1 MPDKD
6 IAIRQMHPS
15 DLPFLMQIKNDENW
29 NQTENDWLFLME
41 YFPEYCLVA
50 LDEEKVV
57 GTITST
63 NFKNQVAWI
72 GMMLVS
78 KPYRGRGISKL
89 LMTTIINTLQ
99 DCESIKLDATPAGA
113 HVYTKLGFQ
122 DEYEIFRMTR
132 AGERNIDEP
141 KNTLVRKIDEESLKS
156 IFAMDQTV
164 FGTDRSGLLKYLLEQ
179 GANVNGCISK
189 NGQVNG
195 YLLTRPG
202 TNFTQLGPII
212 AESSD
217 APIQLIESALAKLK
231 GPIVIDVLAD
241 KTSLIEWL
249 EQIGFK
255 TQRSFTRMFL
265 KGNPYPGQL
274 DRHFAVAGPEFG

>member
-1 MPDKD
+1 MSGKD
-6 IAIRQMHPS
+6 IAIRKMRPS
-15 DLPFLMQIKNDENW
+15 DLPSLMLIKNAENW
-29 NQTENDWLFLME
+29 NQTEEDWLFLME
-41 YFPEYCLVA
+41 HFPEYCLVA

-78 KPYRGRGISKL
+78 KLYRGKGISKL
-89 LMTTIINTLQ
+89 LMTTMINTLQ

-141 KNTLVRKIDEESLKS
+141 ENSLVREIDVESLDS
-156 IFAMDQTV
+156 FFAMDQKV

-195 YLLTRPG
+195 FLLTRPG

-217 APIQLIESALAKLK
+217 ASIHLIASALTKLK
-231 GPIVIDVLAD
+231 GPIVVDVLAD
-241 KTSLIEWL
+241 KTSLIKWL

-274 DRHFAVAGPEFG
+274 DRHFAIAGPEFG

>member
-1 MPDKD
+1 MSGKD
-6 IAIRQMHPS
+6 ILIRQMHPS
-15 DLPFLMQIKNDENW
+15 DLPTLMQIKNDENW

-41 YFPEYCLVA
+41 QFPQYCLVA
-50 LDEEKVV
+50 LDGENVV
-57 GTITST
+57 GSITST

-78 KPYRGRGISKL
+78 KLYRGKGISKL
-89 LMTTIINTLQ
+89 LMTTMIESLK

-122 DEYEIFRMTR
+122 DEYEIFRMTHT
-132 AGERNIDEP
+132 GERNMDEP
-141 KNTLVRKIDEESLKS
+141 ENTMVREIDDVALSS
-156 IFAMDQTV
+156 IFALDQKV

-189 NGQVNG
+189 NGKVDG

-202 TNFTQLGPII
+202 TNFTQMGPVI

-217 APIQLIESALAKLK
+217 GAIRLVENAMTKIHGSM
-231 GPIVIDVLAD
+231 VIDVLAD
-241 KTSLIEWL
+241 KKGLVGWL
-249 EQIGFK
+249 EEAGFS
-255 TQRSFTRMFL
+255 TQRSFTRMYL
-265 KGNPYPGQL
+265 KGNPYPGQTTS
-274 DRHFAVAGPEFG
+274 HFAIAGPEFG

>member
-1 MPDKD
+1 
-6 IAIRQMHPS
+6 MHPS
-15 DLPFLMQIKNDENW
+15 DLPSLMQIKNAENW

-41 YFPEYCLVA
+41 QFPQYCLVA
-50 LDEEKVV
+50 LDGENVV

-78 KPYRGRGISKL
+78 KLYRGHGISKL
-89 LMTTIINTLQ
+89 LMTTMIESLK

-122 DEYEIFRMTR
+122 DEYEIFRMTHT
-132 AGERNIDEP
+132 GERNMDEP
-141 KNTLVRKIDEESLKS
+141 GNTMVRQIDEERLSSL
-156 IFAMDQTV
+156 FAMDQKV

-179 GANVNGCISK
+179 GANVNGYISK
-189 NGQVNG
+189 NGKVDG

-202 TNFTQLGPII
+202 TNFTQMGPVI

-217 APIQLIESALAKLK
+217 DAIQLVEDAMTKINGSM
-231 GPIVIDVLAD
+231 VIDVLAD
-241 KTSLIEWL
+241 KKGLVGWL
-249 EQIGFK
+249 EEAGFT
-255 TQRSFTRMFL
+255 TQRSFTRMYL
-265 KGNPYPGQL
+265 KGNPYPGEAKK
-274 DRHFAVAGPEFG
+274 HFAIAGPEFG